1 MEKLS
6 ENKKCIGVE
15 CQVRKI
21 VLTSCG
27 VIESKLKEQ
36 FYDLLNKDISKIKLL
51 FITIAVDGEKDTD
64 RTWLEE
70 EYATILD
77 LGIKEENITEY
88 HYEENID
95 FSNYDII
102 YMIGGNTFY
111 LLKELREKKLAEK
124 IIQAINDGV
133 IYIGSSAGSII
144 LGKTIET
151 ALPYDE
157 NWVNLID
164 FKGLNIVNG
173 IIIPHANRKQD
184 FIKEAKQKYSD
195 EIIELYDDYGCVITN

>member
-1 MEKLS
+1 M
-6 ENKKCIGVE
+6 N
-15 CQVRKI
+15 KI

-27 VIESKLKEQ
+27 VIDSKLKEQ
-36 FYDLLNKDISKIKLL
+36 FYELLDKDISKVKLL
-51 FITIAVDGEKDTD
+51 YITIAVDGEKDTD
-64 RTWLEE
+64 KKWLEE

-77 LGIKEENITEY
+77 LGIKEENITEF
-88 HYEENID
+88 HYEDTD
-95 FSNYDII
+95 FSSYDII

-111 LLKELREKKLAEK
+111 LLKELREKNLAEK
-124 IIQAINDGV
+124 IIQAINNGV

-157 NWVNLID
+157 NWVNLED
-164 FKGLNIVNG
+164 FEGLNIVDG

-195 EIIELYDDYGCVITN
+195 KIIELYDDYGIVITD

>member
-1 MEKLS
+1 MK
-6 ENKKCIGVE
+6 
-15 CQVRKI
+15 KI

-27 VIESKLKEQ
+27 VIDGNLKEQ
-36 FYDLLNKDISKIKLL
+36 FYELLNKDISKVKLL

-70 EYATILD
+70 EYASILD
-77 LGIKEENITEY
+77 LGIKEENITEF
-88 HYEENID
+88 HYEENVD
-95 FSNYDII
+95 FSSYDII

-111 LLKELREKKLAEK
+111 LLKELREKNLDEK
-124 IIQAINDGV
+124 IIQAINNGV

-157 NWVNLID
+157 NWVNLVD
-164 FKGLNIVNG
+164 FEGLKIVDG

-184 FIKEAKQKYSD
+184 FIKEAKEKYSD
-195 EIIELYDDYGCVITN
+195 KIIELYDDFGIVISD

>member
-1 MEKLS
+1 M
-6 ENKKCIGVE
+6 
-15 CQVRKI
+15 RKI

-27 VIESKLKEQ
+27 IIDNKLKEQ
-36 FYDLLNKDISKIKLL
+36 FYELLDKDISKIKLL
-51 FITIAVDGEKDTD
+51 YVTIAVDGEKDTD

-77 LGIKEENITEY
+77 LGIKKENITEF

-95 FSNYDII
+95 FSSYDII

-111 LLKELREKKLAEK
+111 LLKELREKNLAKK
-124 IIQAINDGV
+124 IIQAIDNGV
-133 IYIGSSAGSII
+133 IYVGSSAGSII

-151 ALPYDE
+151 ALPFDE
-157 NWVNLID
+157 NWVNLVD

-173 IIIPHANRKQD
+173 IIIPHANRKQE
-184 FIKEAKQKYSD
+184 FIKEVKPKYND
-195 EIIELYDDYGCVITN
+195 KIIELYDNLGIVITN

>member
-1 MEKLS
+1 MK
-6 ENKKCIGVE
+6 
-15 CQVRKI
+15 KI

-27 VIESKLKEQ
+27 VIDSKLKEQ
-36 FYDLLNKDISKIKLL
+36 FYNLLNKDINTIKLL
-51 FITIAVDGEKDTD
+51 FITIAVDGKKDTD

-95 FSNYDII
+95 FSSYDII

-111 LLKELREKKLAEK
+111 LLKELREKNLSEK
-124 IIQAINDGV
+124 IIQAINNGV

-151 ALPYDE
+151 ALLYDE
-157 NWVNLID
+157 NWVNLVD
-164 FKGLNIVNG
+164 FEGLNIVDG

-195 EIIELYDDYGCVITN
+195 KIIELYDDYGIVITD

>member
-1 MEKLS
+1 M
-6 ENKKCIGVE
+6 N
-15 CQVRKI
+15 KI

-27 VIESKLKEQ
+27 IIDSKLKEE
-36 FYDLLNKDISKIKLL
+36 FYSLLKKDINQVKLL
-51 FITIAVDGEKDTD
+51 YITIAVDGEKDSD
-64 RTWLEE
+64 RTWLYE

-88 HYEENID
+88 KYQENINFCD
-95 FSNYDII
+95 YDAI

-111 LLKELREKKLAEK
+111 LLKELREKHLDEK
-124 IIQAINDGV
+124 IKEAINNGV

-151 ALPYDE
+151 ALPYDD
-157 NWVNLID
+157 NWVNLED
-164 FKGLNIVNG
+164 FKGLNVVDG

-184 FIKEAKQKYSD
+184 FIKEAKEKYND
-195 EIIELYDDYGCVITN
+195 RIIELYDNYGIVILISQLLY

>member
-1 MEKLS
+1 MK
-6 ENKKCIGVE
+6 
-15 CQVRKI
+15 KI

-27 VIESKLKEQ
+27 VIDGKLKEQ
-36 FYDLLNKDISKIKLL
+36 FYELLNKDISKVKLL

-70 EYATILD
+70 EYASILD
-77 LGIKEENITEY
+77 LGIKEENITEF
-88 HYEENID
+88 HYEENVD
-95 FSNYDII
+95 FSSYDII

-111 LLKELREKKLAEK
+111 LLKELREKNLDEK
-124 IIQAINDGV
+124 IIQAINNGV

-157 NWVNLID
+157 NWVNLVD
-164 FKGLNIVNG
+164 FEGLKIVDG

-184 FIKEAKQKYSD
+184 FIKEAKEKYSD
-195 EIIELYDDYGCVITN
+195 KIIELYDDYGIVISD

>member
-1 MEKLS
+1 MK
-6 ENKKCIGVE
+6 
-15 CQVRKI
+15 KI

-27 VIESKLKEQ
+27 VVDSKLKEQ
-36 FYDLLNKDISKIKLL
+36 FYNLLDKDIKTINLL

-77 LGIKEENITEY
+77 LGIKEENITKY

-95 FSNYDII
+95 FSSYDII

-111 LLKELREKKLAEK
+111 LLKELREKNLAEK
-124 IIQAINDGV
+124 IIQAINNGV
-133 IYIGSSAGSII
+133 IYVGSSAGSII

-157 NWVNLID
+157 NWVNLVD
-164 FKGLNIVNG
+164 FKGLNIIDG

-184 FIKEAKQKYSD
+184 YIKEAKQKYSD
-195 EIIELYDDYGCVITN
+195 EIIELYDDYGIVINE

>member
-1 MEKLS
+1 MK
-6 ENKKCIGVE
+6 
-15 CQVRKI
+15 KI

-27 VIESKLKEQ
+27 VIDSKLKEQ
-36 FYDLLNKDISKIKLL
+36 FYELLNKDISKVKLL

-64 RTWLEE
+64 RAWLEE

-77 LGIKEENITEY
+77 LGIEEKNITKF
-88 HYEENID
+88 HYEDIEF
-95 FSNYDII
+95 FSYDII

-111 LLKELREKKLAEK
+111 LLKELGEKNLAEK
-124 IIQAINDGV
+124 IIQAINNGV

-144 LGKTIET
+144 LGKSIET

-157 NWVNLID
+157 NWVNLVD
-164 FKGLNIVNG
+164 FEGLNIVDG

-195 EIIELYDDYGCVITN
+195 KIIELYDDYGIVIDE

>member
-1 MEKLS
+1 MK
-6 ENKKCIGVE
+6 
-15 CQVRKI
+15 KI

-27 VIESKLKEQ
+27 IIDNELKKQ
-36 FYDLLNKDISKIKLL
+36 FYDLLYKDISKVKLL
-51 FITIAVDGEKDTD
+51 YITIAVDGEKDTN

-95 FSNYDII
+95 FSSYDII

-111 LLKELREKKLAEK
+111 LLKELREKNLAEK
-124 IIQAINDGV
+124 IIQAINNGV

-157 NWVNLID
+157 NWVGLEN
-164 FKGLNIVNG
+164 FEGLNIVDG
-173 IIIPHANRKQD
+173 IIIPHANRKQT
-184 FIKEAKQKYSD
+184 FIKEAKEKYSD
-195 EIIELYDDYGCVITN
+195 RIIELYDDYGIVINN